1 MKTNSA
7 TNAQIAASDA
17 KSSTWLTANAG
28 SGKTKNEIDN
38 DLQGTTKIWEE
49 IKDLSLIHI

>member
-17 KSSTWLTANAG
+17 KLSTWLTANAG
-28 SGKTKNEIDN
+28 SGKTKVLIDRVARYSSMVYS
-38 DLQGTTKIWEE
+38 QSKFYV
-49 IKDLSLIHI
+49 